1 MWLGRSVP
9 NAVLA
14 KVGDGGRVCVFTQSE
29 LDLVI
34 DVNGYVPAGGSP
46 SPLLP
51 ARLFDSRVGGVDGGW
66 CWAGG
71 GGRAAGSVTEVVV
84 AGRGGVPV
92 DAVAVMLNVT
102 AVGAVAAGFLTVFPC
117 GSLRPLASNV
127 NYVAGQ
133 VVPNAVLAKVGDG
146 GRVCVFTQS
155 ELDLVIDVNGFVS

>member
-1 MWLGRSVP
+1 M
-9 NAVLA
+9 VL
-14 KVGDGGRVCVFTQSE
+14 VQ
-29 LDLVI
+29 
-34 DVNGYVPAGGSP
+34 
-46 SPLLP
+46 
-51 ARLFDSRVGGVDGGW
+51 
-66 CWAGG
+66 GG

-146 GRVCVFTQS
+146 GGCVCS
-155 ELDLVIDVNGFVS
+155 PSRELDLVIDVNGYVPAGGSPSPLLPARLFDSRVGELTVDGVGRVVVVGLLVR